1 MMRRTERRKRQRR
14 GPLLSRRR
22 FRHLV
27 ATALGD
33 LPEGLRQMMA
43 NVAVVVED
51 EPAPEDLATMGLGPD
66 ETLYGLY
73 VGVPLTERAGQYTMA
88 LPDRVVIYRLPIC
101 ADYTSE
107 AEIVEQVRRTV
118 IHEVAHHF
126 GIDDQRLAELG
137 WD

>member
-1 MMRRTERRKRQRR
+1 MQRRARQRR
-14 GPLLSRRR
+14 GPLVSRRR

-27 ATALGD
+27 AKALAN
-33 LPEGLRQMMA
+33 LPAGLQRMME

-51 EPAPEDLATMGLGPD
+51 APSPEDLTTTGLGPD

-73 VGVPLTERAGQYTMA
+73 VGVPLTERSTQYTMA

-101 ADYTSE
+101 AGCTSE
-107 AEIVEQVRRTV
+107 DEIVEQVRRTV

-126 GIDDQRLAELG
+126 GIDDQRLSELG